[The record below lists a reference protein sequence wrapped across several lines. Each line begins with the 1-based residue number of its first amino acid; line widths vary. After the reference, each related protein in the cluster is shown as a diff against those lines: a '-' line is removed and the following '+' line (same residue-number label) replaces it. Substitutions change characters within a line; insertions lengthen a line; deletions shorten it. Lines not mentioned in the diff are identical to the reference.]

1 MFTYMATS
9 FDPKLGHY
17 QGITREIETYTE
29 TKSINW
35 RYPFTSKDTLK
46 MCAKYTYICKDSLKE
61 A

>member
-1 MFTYMATS
+1 MATS